1 MPNSLTG
8 RFIIKEVR
16 DRKPNEFLFGC
27 SERIVASYEFTRLL
41 DFFRDQGWDIEFMD
55 ERCLPKDYHGDRIRG
70 YVITRKKDAG

>member
-41 DFFRDQGWDIEFMD
+41 DFFRDQGWDIEFM
-55 ERCLPKDYHGDRIRG
+55 LW
-70 YVITRKKDAG
+70 